1 MGLFKLK
8 NVPFIFL
15 SIFLLS
21 YQGHI
26 ASANASPLSI
36 NQKPV
41 PDYAKWGRLAMIE
54 TKKRYPNAEIVDYLH
69 VGRIAKPDDTIEKF
83 KLWLIQGN
91 KEFGV
96 NITIEFETKT
106 EKIKKISFKETA
118 K

>member
-1 MGLFKLK
+1 MGLFNLAKIPL
-8 NVPFIFL
+8 IFL

-21 YQGHI
+21 YPGQIVI
-26 ASANASPLSI
+26 ANDSKISI

-41 PDYAKWGRLAMIE
+41 PAYAKWGRLAMKE
-54 TKKRYPNAEIVDYLH
+54 TKNRYPNAEIVDYLH

-96 NITIEFETKT
+96 YITIEFETHT
-106 EKIKKISFKETA
+106 EKIKKISFKETS